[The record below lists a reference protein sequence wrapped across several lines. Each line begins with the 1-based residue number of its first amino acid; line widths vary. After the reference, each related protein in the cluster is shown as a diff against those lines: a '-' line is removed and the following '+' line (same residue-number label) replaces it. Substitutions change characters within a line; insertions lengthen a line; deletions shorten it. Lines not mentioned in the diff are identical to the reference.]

1 MQLKREN
8 LYIVSKTRPGADGGS
23 DHQLVIANF
32 MLKLKKVEKTT
43 MSFMYDLNQIPFDY
57 TMDVMRRFK
66 GLDLVDRVLE
76 ELCMEIHTIVH
87 QMVAK
92 IILKE
97 KKCKKVV

>member
-1 MQLKREN
+1 
-8 LYIVSKTRPGADGGS
+8 
-23 DHQLVIANF
+23 